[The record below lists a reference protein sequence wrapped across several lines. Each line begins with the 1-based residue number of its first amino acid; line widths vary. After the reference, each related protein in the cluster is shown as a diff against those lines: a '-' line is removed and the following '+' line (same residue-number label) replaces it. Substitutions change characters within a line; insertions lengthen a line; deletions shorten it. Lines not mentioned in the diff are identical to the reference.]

1 MSDSALRRS
10 ALVVAGVSS
19 FLMPFMLSAVNIALP
34 AIQKDLPMDAV
45 TLSWVATAYLLSA
58 AVFLVPVGRLA
69 DIYGRKKFYI
79 TGMLLF
85 TIGAAICG
93 GAGSPR
99 MLIASRCLQGA
110 GSAMIFATSIAI
122 LSSVYPPNER
132 GRVLGITVAAVYMGL
147 SIGPWAGGLITE
159 YGSWRLLFWSAV
171 PCGLAV
177 AGLAMTMLR
186 QEWAESAG
194 DPVDWPGAIIYA
206 VGIVAFLV
214 GISKIPTPAGIALT
228 VVGILCI
235 AGFAAWERRSQHP
248 VMDVRLFTENRV
260 FAFSSLAALI
270 HYSAT
275 FAVTFLL
282 SLDLQHI
289 QRLSPQAAGAILMA
303 QPVLMALFS
312 PMAGRM
318 SDRIEP
324 RWIASLGMVL
334 TAKSMAI
341 LAFIDAGT
349 SLYLIVGCLMLLGFG
364 FALFSSPNMNAIMGA
379 VPPRSYGIASGTV
392 GTMRLLGQVLS
403 MAIATLIFSAIIGK
417 RPIAPEVYPELVQ
430 SIQTAFWWFA
440 FLCVTGI
447 WFSIARGKLR
457 EDN

>member
-1 MSDSALRRS
+1 MSDSGLRRS
-10 ALVVAGVSS
+10 ALVVAVVSS

-34 AIQKDLPMDAV
+34 AIQNDLPMDAV

-58 AVFLVPVGRLA
+58 AVFLVPMGRLA
-69 DIYGRKKFYI
+69 DIYGRKKIFVI
-79 TGMLLF
+79 GMLLF
-85 TIGAAICG
+85 TIGAALSAA
-93 GAGSPR
+93 AGSPR
-99 MLIASRCLQGA
+99 MLIASRCLQGS

-147 SIGPWAGGLITE
+147 SVGPWAGGMITE
-159 YGSWRLLFWSAV
+159 YGSWRLLFWYAV

-177 AGLAMTMLR
+177 AGLALFMLR

-194 DPVDWPGAIIYA
+194 DPVDWVGALIYA
-206 VGIVAFLV
+206 AGIVALLV
-214 GISKIPTPAGIALT
+214 GISKLPSPTGIGLS
-228 VVGILCI
+228 I
-235 AGFAAWERRSQHP
+235 AGALSLVWFAVWERRIAHP
-248 VMDVRLFTENRV
+248 VMDVRLFTDNRV

-282 SLDLQHI
+282 SLYLQHI
-289 QRLSPQAAGAILMA
+289 QRLSPQSAGAVLMA

-312 PMAGRM
+312 PMAGRL
-318 SDRIEP
+318 SDRVEP

-334 TAKSMAI
+334 TATGLAI
-341 LAFIDAGT
+341 LGRVDANT
-349 SLYLIVGCLMLLGFG
+349 SLALIVGCLMLLGFG

-403 MAIATLIFSAIIGK
+403 MAIATLIFTAIIGH
-417 RPIAPEVYPELVQ
+417 RPISPAVHGELVQ

-440 FLCVTGI
+440 ILCVTGI
-447 WFSIARGKLR
+447 WFSISRGKLR
-457 EDN
+457 EDT